1 MKLKLSLILFIILP
15 LIITAQ
21 ITPEFKKSPKPYTS
35 EIGLKKPDKDI
46 PLLKERL
53 KKIKSV
59 DLSSPV
65 LLLDNASDIQKL
77 AMEGC
82 LKNVDFTKFVKN
94 DKNEILLNEIFGV
107 YPIRPGDIA
116 TLPTGPNAEIFR
128 VEMYNFALNLS
139 TIGIIDVKK
148 DSILQIYYLSD
159 TQPDI
164 PKTLVDLALQI
175 ATHSPEIIQALGY
188 KPDQSEALMS
198 STKTSLN
205 KTRCERS
212 LHVCV
217 APTFIKDDKALWA
230 IVDLT
235 DLKIAGIRW
244 TNVGTTGP
252 SLVTERKVQDEF
264 INENF
269 CQSENTCEKNGWK
282 LNYHLTT
289 SDGLEIT
296 NVFFKNTPILNSVK
310 LVDWHVS
317 YSSTEGFGY
326 SDAIGCPLF
335 SQATV
340 FPNSAPTISELKNEA
355 GQILGFTLEQT
366 YFNPGWPKP
375 CNYNYVQRYE
385 FYLDGSFRVSAASI
399 GRGCGN
405 DGMYRPVFRIAFH
418 ETNQISEWNNQK
430 WEPWLTEKWNLQN
443 DLTNY
448 YQNAYQFKIDTK
460 YNSYYMEPS
469 HGQFGDGGRGD
480 FAYTYLT
487 KFKKGEG
494 DVNLITIG
502 PCCNNDYRQGPEKFM
517 ESESIEGNDFVIWYV
532 PQMKNDDR
540 VGNEYCWAESVLE
553 NGVYTAKVYPCFA
566 GPKFVR
572 IEK

>member
-21 ITPEFKKSPKPYTS
+21 ITPELKKSPKPYTS

-59 DLSSPV
+59 NLSSPV

-82 LKNVDFTKFVKN
+82 LKNADFTKFVKN

-128 VEMYNFALNLS
+128 VEMYNFALNLA

-269 CQSENTCEKNGWK
+269 CQSENTCEKKW
-282 LNYHLTT
+282 
-289 SDGLEIT
+289 LET
-296 NVFFKNTPILNSVK
+296 QLSP
-310 LVDWHVS
+310 
-317 YSSTEGFGY
+317 Y
-326 SDAIGCPLF
+326 
-335 SQATV
+335 
-340 FPNSAPTISELKNEA
+340 NE
-355 GQILGFTLEQT
+355 
-366 YFNPGWPKP
+366 
-375 CNYNYVQRYE
+375 
-385 FYLDGSFRVSAASI
+385 
-399 GRGCGN
+399 
-405 DGMYRPVFRIAFH
+405 
-418 ETNQISEWNNQK
+418 
-430 WEPWLTEKWNLQN
+430 
-443 DLTNY
+443 
-448 YQNAYQFKIDTK
+448 
-460 YNSYYMEPS
+460 
-469 HGQFGDGGRGD
+469 
-480 FAYTYLT
+480 
-487 KFKKGEG
+487 
-494 DVNLITIG
+494 
-502 PCCNNDYRQGPEKFM
+502 
-517 ESESIEGNDFVIWYV
+517 
-532 PQMKNDDR
+532 
-540 VGNEYCWAESVLE
+540 
-553 NGVYTAKVYPCFA
+553 
-566 GPKFVR
+566 
-572 IEK
+572 